1 MFSRLG
7 VLIERRHRLVL
18 VIVGL
23 FIVGGAAFGI
33 GVGGHLGVGGFYA
46 PDDESTLADEAIDD
60 VLPAGPH
67 NLVVVATSTDGGDGT
82 AAAVD
87 SASATESG
95 LELTQFLQQEEGINS
110 VVSYWVVQDPRL
122 RSTDG
127 DTALVL
133 ARITGD
139 EDERKATLARI
150 YDRISGEH
158 DGLTLAPGG
167 QPAVEREVTVRS
179 QEDLAKMELLAA
191 PVIALI
197 LLFVFGSLVS
207 SLLPL
212 VIGLTAIVGTLM
224 TLRVLTMFTDV
235 SMYSLNIASALSLG
249 LAIDYG
255 LFVVTRYREEL
266 DTGATVPAAIST
278 TIRTAGRTVL
288 FSAITVAISLASLL
302 VFPLYYLRSFAY
314 AGIAVVAFAGL
325 SAVVILPAVLMLVG
339 RRVDK
344 LDVTRGFARF
354 RNGEVGRP
362 KGYRMGR
369 HRRLAEAT
377 GGRLSRSGT
386 GRWHRL
392 ALFVMRHPG
401 SLALGVVTFLLVLG
415 TPFLGVRFA
424 LPDVSNLPADSESSQ
439 VVAQLKS
446 DFPQLSTDA
455 MYIVAPDE
463 TLTPEQT
470 VEYATEL
477 SSVEGVAS
485 VQSSAGTF
493 VDGAQILPATPLSA
507 ATFDGASASWLS
519 VGLEGDPQGEQAS
532 ATVADVRAVPAPT
545 TVLVGGVAA
554 HLVDTK
560 ETLAEA
566 MPYALAIVAGA
577 TLVLLFL
584 FTGSVLIPIK
594 AVVLNLLSLTATFG
608 AAVWIFQN
616 GNLKGLL
623 GDFQTNGAVELT
635 TPILLFAIAFG
646 LSMDYE
652 LFLLSR
658 IKEEYQRLGDNTAAV
673 AIGLERTGRLVTYAA
688 LLFVIV
694 MIAFATSQLSVLK
707 LVGVGLGLAVV
718 MDATLIR
725 AILVPSVMRMAGKAN
740 WWAPRPLRAVYRRF
754 GLHEGEAPETG
765 GPAEPR
771 PRPKHAHT
779 PPADRRLTAP
789 PVAPTPAESF
799 SGS

>member
-1 MFSRLG
+1 MFSLLG
-7 VLIERRHRLVL
+7 VFVERRHRLVL
-18 VIVGL
+18 VIAGL
-23 FIVGGAAFGI
+23 FIVAGGIFGI
-33 GVGGHLGVGGFYA
+33 GVADHLGVGGFYA
-46 PDDESTLADEAIDD
+46 PGDESTQADGAFDEA
-60 VLPAGPH
+60 LPAGPH
-67 NLVVVATSTDGGDGT
+67 NLVVLATSTDAGS
-82 AAAVD
+82 AAVAAVD
-87 SASATESG
+87 SASATQAG
-95 LELTQFLQQEEGINS
+95 IELTEYLQQQEGINT
-110 VVSYWVVQDPRL
+110 VVSYWAGQDPRL
-122 RSTDG
+122 RSSDG
-127 DTALVL
+127 QTALVL
-133 ARITGD
+133 ARIMGN
-139 EDERKATLARI
+139 EDQRKATLLRI
-150 YDRISGEH
+150 FDRINGEH
-158 DGLTLAPGG
+158 DGLLLKPGG
-167 QPAVEREVTVRS
+167 QPAVEREVTASS
-179 QEDLAKMELLAA
+179 QEDLKRMELLAA

-197 LLFVFGSLVS
+197 LVFVFGSIVS

-212 VIGLTAIVGTLM
+212 VIGLTAIVGTLV
-224 TLRVLTMFTDV
+224 TLRVLTMFTEV
-235 SMYSLNIASALSLG
+235 SLYSLNIATALSLG

-288 FSAITVAISLASLL
+288 FSAITVALSLAALL

-339 RRVDK
+339 HRVDK
-344 LDVTRGFARF
+344 LDVAKGFARF
-354 RNGEVGRP
+354 RNGEVGRLRR
-362 KGYRMGR
+362 YRMGR
-369 HRRLAEAT
+369 HRRLADAT
-377 GGRLSRSGT
+377 GGRLSRSGA

-401 SLALGVVTFLLVLG
+401 VLALAVVTVLIVLG
-415 TPFLGVRFA
+415 SPFLGVRFA

-439 VVAQLKS
+439 AVAQLQS

-455 MYIVAPDE
+455 MYVVAPDE
-463 TLTPEQT
+463 QLTPEQT
-470 VEYATEL
+470 TAYATAL
-477 SSVEGVAS
+477 SEVDGVSS

-493 VDGAQILPATPLSA
+493 VDGAQILPATAEA
-507 ATFDGASASWLS
+507 AAIFNGPSASWLS
-519 VGLEGDPQGEQAS
+519 VGLTGDPQSEQATT
-532 ATVADVRAVPAPT
+532 AVDDVREVAAPT

-554 HLVDTK
+554 HLVDTQA
-560 ETLAEA
+560 TLAA
-566 MPYALAIVAGA
+566 ALPYALAIVAGS

-616 GNLKGLL
+616 GNLKSLL
-623 GDFQTNGAVELT
+623 GDFQTNGALELT

-658 IKEEYQRLGDNTAAV
+658 IKEEYHRLGDNTAAV
-673 AIGLERTGRLVTYAA
+673 ASGLEKTGRLVTYAA

-694 MIAFATSQLSVLK
+694 MVAFATSQLSVLK

-725 AILVPSVMRMAGKAN
+725 AILVPAVMRLAGKAN
-740 WWAPRPLRAVYRRF
+740 WWAPRPLRAVHRRF
-754 GLHEGEAPETG
+754 GLHEGDSAPAG
-765 GPAEPR
+765 QPPAAR
-771 PRPKHAHT
+771 TQGPKHSHIS
-779 PPADRRLTAP
+779 PL
-789 PVAPTPAESF
+789 ESPLP
-799 SGS
+799 STN

>member
-7 VLIERRHRLVL
+7 VLIQRRYRLVL
-18 VIVGL
+18 VITGL
-23 FIVGGAAFGI
+23 FIVGGGIFGS

-46 PDDESTLADEAIDD
+46 ASNESTQADEAFDK

-67 NLVVVATSTDGGDGT
+67 NLVVVATSTAGGDGSG
-82 AAAVD
+82 AAVD
-87 SASATESG
+87 SASATRSG
-95 LELTQFLQQEEGINS
+95 TELTRYLQKQEGITT
-110 VVSYWVVQDPRL
+110 VVSYWVGQDPKL

-127 DTALVL
+127 HTALVL

-139 EDERKATLARI
+139 EDRRKGTLARI
-150 YDRISGEH
+150 FHRISGEH
-158 DGLTLAPGG
+158 DGLTLKPGG

-179 QEDLAKMELLAA
+179 KEDLKKMELLAA

-197 LLFVFGSLVS
+197 LLFVFGSIVS

-212 VIGLTAIVGTLM
+212 VIGLTAFVGTLV
-224 TLRVLTMFTDV
+224 TLRVLAMFTDV
-235 SMYSLNIASALSLG
+235 SMYSLNIATALSLG

-266 DTGATVPAAIST
+266 DTGATVPAAVSR
-278 TIRTAGRTVL
+278 TILTAGRTVL
-288 FSAITVAISLASLL
+288 FSAITVALSLAALL

-314 AGIAVVAFAGL
+314 AGIAVVAFAGS
-325 SAVVILPAVLMLVG
+325 SAVVVLPAVLMLVG
-339 RRVDK
+339 RRVDS
-344 LDVTRGFARF
+344 LDVAKGFARF
-354 RNGEVGRP
+354 RNGEVVP
-362 KGYRMGR
+362 
-369 HRRLAEAT
+369 AP

-401 SLALGVVTFLLVLG
+401 SLALAVVTVLIVLG

-439 VVAQLKS
+439 VVAQLRS
-446 DFPQLSTDA
+446 DFPRLSTDA
-455 MYIVAPDE
+455 MYIVAPDK
-463 TLTPEQT
+463 TLTPKQT
-470 VEYATEL
+470 ADYATAL
-477 SSVEGVAS
+477 SAVHGVAS

-493 VDGAQILPATPLSA
+493 VHGVLILPATPQA
-507 ATFDGASASWLS
+507 AAIFDGPSASWLS
-519 VGLEGDPQGEQAS
+519 VGLDGDPQGEQAS
-532 ATVADVRAVPAPT
+532 TTVADVRTVAAPT
-545 TVLVGGVAA
+545 VVLVGGVAA
-554 HLVDTK
+554 HLLDTQ
-560 ETLAEA
+560 ETLAGA
-566 MPYALAIVAGA
+566 LPYALAIVAGS

-594 AVVLNLLSLTATFG
+594 AVVLNVLSLTATFG
-608 AAVWIFQN
+608 AAVWIFQE
-616 GNLKGLL
+616 GNLKGLI
-623 GDFQTNGAVELT
+623 GDFQTNAVELT

-673 AIGLERTGRLVTYAA
+673 AVGLEKTGRLVTYAA

-694 MIAFATSQLSVLK
+694 MVAFATSQLSVLK

-725 AILVPSVMRMAGKAN
+725 AILVPAVMRIAGKAN
-740 WWAPRPLRAVYRRF
+740 WWAPSPLRAVHRRF
-754 GLHEGEAPETG
+754 GLHEGE
-765 GPAEPR
+765 
-771 PRPKHAHT
+771 
-779 PPADRRLTAP
+779 PPARRGRDTLTS
-789 PVAPTPAESF
+789 PALARPSPATN
-799 SGS
+799 

>member
-1 MFSRLG
+1 MFSLLG
-7 VLIERRHRLVL
+7 VFVERRHRLVL
-18 VIVGL
+18 VIAGL
-23 FIVGGAAFGI
+23 FIVAGGIFGI
-33 GVGGHLGVGGFYA
+33 GVADQLGVGGFYA
-46 PDDESTLADEAIDD
+46 PGDESTQADGAFDEA
-60 VLPAGPH
+60 LPAGPH
-67 NLVVVATSTDGGDGT
+67 NLVVLATSTDAGS
-82 AAAVD
+82 AAVAAVD
-87 SASATESG
+87 SASTTQAG
-95 LELTQFLQQEEGINS
+95 IELTEYLQQQEGINT
-110 VVSYWVVQDPRL
+110 VVSYWAGQDPRL
-122 RSTDG
+122 RSSDG
-127 DTALVL
+127 QTALVL
-133 ARITGD
+133 ARIMGN
-139 EDERKATLARI
+139 EDQRKATLLRI
-150 YDRISGEH
+150 FDRINGEH
-158 DGLTLAPGG
+158 DGLLLKPGG
-167 QPAVEREVTVRS
+167 QPAVEREVTASS
-179 QEDLAKMELLAA
+179 QEDLKRMELLAA

-197 LLFVFGSLVS
+197 LVFVFGSIVS

-212 VIGLTAIVGTLM
+212 VIGLTAIVGTLV
-224 TLRVLTMFTDV
+224 TLRVLTMFTEV
-235 SMYSLNIASALSLG
+235 SLYSLNIATALSLG

-288 FSAITVAISLASLL
+288 FSAITVALSLAALL

-339 RRVDK
+339 HRVDK
-344 LDVTRGFARF
+344 LDVAKGFARF
-354 RNGEVGRP
+354 RNGEVGRLRR
-362 KGYRMGR
+362 YRMGR
-369 HRRLAEAT
+369 HRRLADAT
-377 GGRLSRSGT
+377 GGRLSRSGA

-401 SLALGVVTFLLVLG
+401 VLALAVVTVLIVLG
-415 TPFLGVRFA
+415 SPFLGVRFA

-439 VVAQLKS
+439 AVAQLQS

-455 MYIVAPDE
+455 MYVVAPDE
-463 TLTPEQT
+463 QLTPEQT
-470 VEYATEL
+470 TAYATAL
-477 SSVEGVAS
+477 SEVDGVSS

-493 VDGAQILPATPLSA
+493 VDGAQILPATAEA
-507 ATFDGASASWLS
+507 AAIFNGPSASWLS
-519 VGLEGDPQGEQAS
+519 VGLTGDPQSEQATT
-532 ATVADVRAVPAPT
+532 AVDDVREVAAPT

-554 HLVDTK
+554 HLVDTQA
-560 ETLAEA
+560 TLAA
-566 MPYALAIVAGA
+566 ALPYALAIVAGS

-616 GNLKGLL
+616 GNLKSLL
-623 GDFQTNGAVELT
+623 GDFQTNGALELT

-658 IKEEYQRLGDNTAAV
+658 IKEEYHRLGDNTAAV
-673 AIGLERTGRLVTYAA
+673 ASGLEKTGRLVTYAA

-694 MIAFATSQLSVLK
+694 MVAFATSQLSVLK

-725 AILVPSVMRMAGKAN
+725 AILVPAVMRLAGKAN
-740 WWAPRPLRAVYRRF
+740 WWAPRPLRAVHRRF
-754 GLHEGEAPETG
+754 GLHEGDSAPAG
-765 GPAEPR
+765 QPPAAR
-771 PRPKHAHT
+771 TQGPKHSHISPLERPLPST
-779 PPADRRLTAP
+779 N
-789 PVAPTPAESF
+789 
-799 SGS
+799 

>member
-7 VLIERRHRLVL
+7 VLIERRHRRVL
-18 VIVGL
+18 VIAGL
-23 FIVGGAAFGI
+23 FIVAGAIFGI

-46 PDDESTLADEAIDD
+46 AGDESTRADQAFDE

-67 NLVVVATSTDGGDGT
+67 NLVVVATSTDGGDGSG
-82 AAAVD
+82 AAVD
-87 SASATESG
+87 SASATRSG
-95 LELTQFLQQEEGINS
+95 TELTQYLQKQEGITT
-110 VVSYWVVQDPRL
+110 VVSYWVGHDPRL

-133 ARITGD
+133 ARITGN
-139 EDERKATLARI
+139 EDQRKATLARI
-150 YDRISGEH
+150 FDRISGEH
-158 DGLTLAPGG
+158 DGLTLQPGG

-179 QEDLAKMELLAA
+179 QDDLKKMELLAA

-197 LLFVFGSLVS
+197 LLFVFGSIVS

-212 VIGLTAIVGTLM
+212 VIGLTAFVGTLV

-235 SMYSLNIASALSLG
+235 SMYSLNIATALSLG

-266 DTGATVPAAIST
+266 DTGATVAAAISS

-288 FSAITVAISLASLL
+288 FSAITVALSLAALL

-325 SAVVILPAVLMLVG
+325 SAVVVLPAVLMLVG
-339 RRVDK
+339 RRVDR
-344 LDVTRGFARF
+344 LDVAKGFARF

-362 KGYRMGR
+362 RRYRMGR

-401 SLALGVVTFLLVLG
+401 VLALAVVTVLIVLG

-424 LPDVSNLPADSESSQ
+424 LPDVSNLPADSQSSQ
-439 VVAQLKS
+439 VVAQLRS

-455 MYIVAPDE
+455 MYIVAPHQ
-463 TLTPEQT
+463 TLTPAQT
-470 VEYATEL
+470 ADYATAL
-477 SSVEGVAS
+477 SAVDGVAS

-493 VDGAQILPATPLSA
+493 VDGAQILPATPQAA
-507 ATFDGASASWLS
+507 ATFDGPSASWLS
-519 VGLEGDPQGEQAS
+519 VGLDGDPQGEQAS
-532 ATVADVRAVPAPT
+532 TTVADVRAVAAPT
-545 TVLVGGVAA
+545 AVLVGGVAA
-554 HLVDTK
+554 HLVDTQ

-566 MPYALAIVAGA
+566 LPYALAIVAGS

-608 AAVWIFQN
+608 AAVWIFQD
-616 GNLKGLL
+616 GNLKGLV

-658 IKEEYQRLGDNTAAV
+658 IKEEYHRLGDNTAAV
-673 AIGLERTGRLVTYAA
+673 AVGLEKTGRLVTYAA

-694 MIAFATSQLSVLK
+694 MVAFATSQLSVLK
-707 LVGVGLGLAVV
+707 LVGVGLGLAVA

-725 AILVPSVMRMAGKAN
+725 AILVPAVMRMAGKAN
-740 WWAPRPLRAVYRRF
+740 WWAPPPLRAVHQRL
-754 GLHEGEAPETG
+754 GLHEGQPPPRRGRNTPTT
-765 GPAEPR
+765 PALAR
-771 PRPKHAHT
+771 P
-779 PPADRRLTAP
+779 L
-789 PVAPTPAESF
+789 PTPT
-799 SGS
+799 

>member
-1 MFSRLG
+1 MFSRIG
-7 VLIERRHRLVL
+7 VFVERRHRLVL
-18 VIVGL
+18 VIAAL
-23 FIVGGAAFGI
+23 FIVAGGIFGI
-33 GVGGHLGVGGFYA
+33 SVGSHLGVGGFYA
-46 PDDESTLADEAIDD
+46 PGDESTQADEAIDE

-67 NLVVVATSTDGGDGT
+67 NLVVVATSADVGGSG
-82 AAAVD
+82 AAVD
-87 SASATESG
+87 SAAATRSG
-95 LELTQFLQQEEGINS
+95 TELTQYLQQQEGITT
-110 VVSYWVVQDPRL
+110 VVSYWAGQDPRL

-133 ARITGD
+133 ARITGN
-139 EDERKATLARI
+139 EDQRKATLARI
-150 YDRISGEH
+150 FDRISGPH
-158 DGLTLAPGG
+158 DGLTLEPGG

-179 QEDLAKMELLAA
+179 QEDLKKMELLAA

-197 LLFVFGSLVS
+197 LMFVFGSVVS

-212 VIGLTAIVGTLM
+212 VIGLTAIVGTLV

-235 SMYSLNIASALSLG
+235 SLYSLNIATALSLG

-288 FSAITVAISLASLL
+288 FSALTVALSLAALL

-325 SAVVILPAVLMLVG
+325 SAVVILPSVLMLVG

-344 LDVTRGFARF
+344 LDVAKGFARF

-362 KGYRMGR
+362 RRYRMGR

-377 GGRLSRSGT
+377 GGRLSRSGA

-392 ALFVMRHPG
+392 ALFVMRHPAA
-401 SLALGVVTFLLVLG
+401 LALSVVTVLLVLG

-439 VVAQLKS
+439 VVAQLRS

-463 TLTPEQT
+463 ALTPEQT
-470 VEYATEL
+470 TAYATAL
-477 SSVEGVAS
+477 SAVDGVAS

-493 VDGAQILPATPLSA
+493 VDGAQILPASPQAA
-507 ATFDGASASWLS
+507 ATFNGPSASWLS
-519 VGLEGDPQGEQAS
+519 VGLDGDPQGEQAS
-532 ATVADVRAVPAPT
+532 ATVAEVRAVPAPT

-554 HLVDTK
+554 HLVDTQ

-566 MPYALAIVAGA
+566 LPYALAIVAGS

-608 AAVWIFQN
+608 AAVWIFQD

-658 IKEEYQRLGDNTAAV
+658 IKEEYHRLGDNTAAV
-673 AIGLERTGRLVTYAA
+673 ANGLEKTGRLVTYAA

-694 MIAFATSQLSVLK
+694 MVAFATSQLSVLK

-725 AILVPSVMRMAGKAN
+725 AILVPAVMKMAGKAN
-740 WWAPRPLRAVYRRF
+740 WWAPAPLRAMHQRF
-754 GLHEGEAPETG
+754 GLHEGEPHSEHED
-765 GPAEPR
+765 EPHGE
-771 PRPKHAHT
+771 PGPKHAHIS
-779 PPADRRLTAP
+779 PLARPL
-789 PVAPTPAESF
+789 PTTN
-799 SGS
+799 

>member
-288 FSAITVAISLASLL
+288 FSAITVAISLDRKS
-302 VFPLYYLRSFAY
+302 
-314 AGIAVVAFAGL
+314 VV
-325 SAVVILPAVLMLVG
+325 
-339 RRVDK
+339 
-344 LDVTRGFARF
+344 
-354 RNGEVGRP
+354 
-362 KGYRMGR
+362 
-369 HRRLAEAT
+369 
-377 GGRLSRSGT
+377 
-386 GRWHRL
+386 
-392 ALFVMRHPG
+392 
-401 SLALGVVTFLLVLG
+401 
-415 TPFLGVRFA
+415 
-424 LPDVSNLPADSESSQ
+424 
-439 VVAQLKS
+439 
-446 DFPQLSTDA
+446 
-455 MYIVAPDE
+455 
-463 TLTPEQT
+463 
-470 VEYATEL
+470 
-477 SSVEGVAS
+477 
-485 VQSSAGTF
+485 
-493 VDGAQILPATPLSA
+493 
-507 ATFDGASASWLS
+507 
-519 VGLEGDPQGEQAS
+519 
-532 ATVADVRAVPAPT
+532 
-545 TVLVGGVAA
+545 
-554 HLVDTK
+554 
-560 ETLAEA
+560 
-566 MPYALAIVAGA
+566 
-577 TLVLLFL
+577 
-584 FTGSVLIPIK
+584 
-594 AVVLNLLSLTATFG
+594 
-608 AAVWIFQN
+608 
-616 GNLKGLL
+616 
-623 GDFQTNGAVELT
+623 
-635 TPILLFAIAFG
+635 
-646 LSMDYE
+646 
-652 LFLLSR
+652 
-658 IKEEYQRLGDNTAAV
+658 
-673 AIGLERTGRLVTYAA
+673 
-688 LLFVIV
+688 
-694 MIAFATSQLSVLK
+694 
-707 LVGVGLGLAVV
+707 
-718 MDATLIR
+718 
-725 AILVPSVMRMAGKAN
+725 
-740 WWAPRPLRAVYRRF
+740 
-754 GLHEGEAPETG
+754 
-765 GPAEPR
+765 
-771 PRPKHAHT
+771 
-779 PPADRRLTAP
+779 
-789 PVAPTPAESF
+789 
-799 SGS
+799 

>member
-7 VLIERRHRLVL
+7 VLIERRHKLVL
-18 VIVGL
+18 LIAGI
-23 FIVGGAAFGI
+23 FIVAGGIFGI
-33 GVGGHLGVGGFYA
+33 GVNGHLGVGGFYA
-46 PDDESTLADEAIDD
+46 AGDESTQADEAIDE

-67 NLVVVATSTDGGDGT
+67 NLVIVAAATDGGDGSSP
-82 AAAVD
+82 AVD
-87 SASATESG
+87 SPSATQSG
-95 LELTQFLQQEEGINS
+95 IELTQYLQQQEGITT
-110 VVSYWVVQDPRL
+110 VVSYWAGQDPNL

-133 ARITGD
+133 ARITGN
-139 EDERKATLARI
+139 EDQRKATLARI
-150 YDRISGEH
+150 FDRISGEH
-158 DGLTLAPGG
+158 DGLTLEPGG

-179 QEDLAKMELLAA
+179 QDDLKKMELLAS

-197 LLFVFGSLVS
+197 LLFVFGSIVS

-212 VIGLTAIVGTLM
+212 VIGLTAIVGTLV

-235 SMYSLNIASALSLG
+235 SLYSLNIATALSLG

-255 LFVVTRYREEL
+255 LFIVTRYREEL
-266 DTGATVPAAIST
+266 DTGVTVPAAIST

-288 FSAITVAISLASLL
+288 FSAITVALSLAALL

-344 LDVTRGFARF
+344 LDVAKGFARF
-354 RNGEVGRP
+354 RNGEVGRSRR
-362 KGYRMGR
+362 YRMGR

-377 GGRLSRSGT
+377 GGRLSRSGD

-401 SLALGVVTFLLVLG
+401 VLALAVVTVLVILG
-415 TPFLGVRFA
+415 SPFLGVRFA

-439 VVAQLKS
+439 VVTQLRA

-463 TLTPEQT
+463 ALTPEQT
-470 VEYATEL
+470 SDYATAL
-477 SSVEGVAS
+477 SAVEGVAS
-485 VQSSAGTF
+485 VQSSVGTF
-493 VDGAQILPATPLSA
+493 VDGAQILPASPQSA
-507 ATFDGASASWLS
+507 AIFSGPSASWLS
-519 VGLEGDPQGEQAS
+519 VGLSVDPQSAQAS
-532 ATVADVRAVPAPT
+532 TTVADVRAVPAPT

-554 HLVDTK
+554 HLVDTQ

-566 MPYALAIVAGA
+566 LPLALAIVAGS

-608 AAVWIFQN
+608 AAVWIFQE

-658 IKEEYQRLGDNTAAV
+658 IKEEYHRLGDNTAAV
-673 AIGLERTGRLVTYAA
+673 ASGLEKTGRLVTYAA

-694 MIAFATSQLSVLK
+694 MVAFATSQLSVLK

-725 AILVPSVMRMAGKAN
+725 AILVPAVMRMAGKAN
-740 WWAPRPLRAVYRRF
+740 WWAPAPLRAVHRRF
-754 GLHEGEAPETG
+754 GLHEGEPTATKQ
-765 GPAEPR
+765 
-771 PRPKHAHT
+771 PKHAHIS
-779 PPADRRLTAP
+779 PLTKP
-789 PVAPTPAESF
+789 LPTAN
-799 SGS
+799 